1 MPSDLTTT
9 VLQAQD
15 THAVVAVSGAMDY
28 DSTGALYDLLISLI
42 DEGRQHLMLE
52 MSQVGFCDSSGLN
65 TLLQAL
71 RRARARQGSLVL
83 VAPTATLQ
91 RVLEITEVD
100 AVLPQY
106 PDVAAA
112 LLALLA

>member
-1 MPSDLTTT
+1 MPSDLTAT

-42 DEGRQHLMLE
+42 
-52 MSQVGFCDSSGLN
+52 
-65 TLLQAL
+65 QAL